1 MRIIRIVFGLI
12 GGAWL
17 LGMLAFGLGTS
28 WLTHD
33 PDAAAGVA
41 LGAMAVDGEAGVLE
55 NAESFA
61 GGFAAGSEM
70 SAQVRRME
78 AKHELRSKCEAQED
92 SDWGAP
98 AECDALAESDR
109 ETYERVVAEW

>member
-1 MRIIRIVFGLI
+1 MNVIRIIFGLV
-12 GGAWL
+12 GATWL

-41 LGAMAVDGEAGVLE
+41 LGAMAVDSEAGVIE

-61 GGFAAGSEM
+61 GGFAAGNELSQM
-70 SAQVRRME
+70 ARKAE
-78 AKHELRSKCEAQED
+78 ARDELRSQCESQEN

-98 AECDALAESDR
+98 AECDKLAESDQ
-109 ETYERVVAEW
+109 ETYDRLSEQW

>member
-1 MRIIRIVFGLI
+1 MNIIRIVFGVI

-17 LGMLAFGLGTS
+17 LGMLAFGLGTT

-41 LGAMAVDGEAGVLE
+41 VGAMAVDSNAGVLE

-61 GGFAAGSEM
+61 GGFAAGNELSQM
-70 SAQVRRME
+70 ARKAE
-78 AKHELRSKCEAQED
+78 ARHELRSQCEAQEE

-98 AECDALAESDR
+98 AECDAIADSDR
-109 ETYERVVAEW
+109 DTYQRLSDEW

>member
-1 MRIIRIVFGLI
+1 VNIIRIVFGLI

-17 LGMLAFGLGTS
+17 LGMLAFGLGTT

-41 LGAMAVDGEAGVLE
+41 LGAMAVDADAGVMD
-55 NAESFA
+55 NARGFA
-61 GGFAAGSEM
+61 GGYSAGRSLSENMRDSAARS
-70 SAQVRRME
+70 
-78 AKHELRSKCEAQED
+78 ELRRSCEEQED

-98 AECDALAESDR
+98 EHCHDLEQADR
-109 ETYERVVAEW
+109 ETYERISNDW